1 VEEAMGKKILIV
13 DDSRTIRQQVSFTL
27 AKSGFVVVEAEDG
40 KDGIAKLGQNE
51 DIAMIISDVNMPN
64 MNGLEMVEAIKADLK
79 HKTLPIVML
88 TTEGSGELIERAKAA
103 GARGWIVKPFK
114 PDQLIAAVNKLTGA
128 A

>member
-1 VEEAMGKKILIV
+1 MSKKILIV

-27 AKSGFVVVEAEDG
+27 SKGGFTVVEAVDG
-40 KDGIAKLGQNE
+40 QDGIAKLGDNV

-64 MNGLEMVEAIKADLK
+64 MNGIEMVEAIKAGGK
-79 HKTLPIVML
+79 HSLVPIVML

-103 GARGWIVKPFK
+103 GAKGWLVKPFK

>member
-1 VEEAMGKKILIV
+1 MGKKILIV

-27 AKSGFVVVEAEDG
+27 TKGGFTVVEAEDG
-40 KDGIAKLGQNE
+40 KDGIAKLGAN
-51 DIAMIISDVNMPN
+51 DDVVMIISDVNMPN
-64 MNGLEMVEAIKADLK
+64 MNGLEMVEAIKANDK
-79 HKTLPIVML
+79 HKALPIVML

-103 GARGWIVKPFK
+103 GAKGWIVKPFK